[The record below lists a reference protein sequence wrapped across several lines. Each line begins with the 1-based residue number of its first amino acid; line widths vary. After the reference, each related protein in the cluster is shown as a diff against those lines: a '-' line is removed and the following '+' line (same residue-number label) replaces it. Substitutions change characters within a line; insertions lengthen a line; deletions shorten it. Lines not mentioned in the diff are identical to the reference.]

1 MKTLLSLFILIC
13 TPIFTFSQLNISYSI
28 IDICDIQDLENCE
41 TYQVKT
47 LLNINEE
54 ETLLK
59 IINPSNR
66 FTYYIVEN
74 EFDEEENLFFFTLVR
89 EDEVEYLGIFN
100 PHNKQ
105 FKMIFKDGNQTI
117 MNIFYN

>member
-13 TPIFTFSQLNISYSI
+13 TPIFTFAQLNFSYSI
-28 IDICDIQDLENCE
+28 IDICDVQDLENCE

-54 ETLLK
+54 ETILK
-59 IINPSNR
+59 IINSSNR
-66 FTYYIVEN
+66 FTYYIVES

-100 PHNKQ
+100 PQNNQ